1 MRCEARLLADEDHV
15 RVRQPPARV
24 PDPLPGLCEE
34 VERIGA
40 REREVCGGEERADV
54 FEPGRAEQGVGQRV
68 GEDVAV
74 RVARQAAWMLD
85 PNAAEHERDALLE
98 GVRVEA
104 GADAVLRHGRAPP
117 AAR

>member
-1 MRCEARLLADEDHV
+1 AELRLAVEGCGQALLQLVPVRSEARLLADEDHV
-15 RVRQPPARV
+15 RVRQLPAIV
-24 PDPLPGLCEE
+24 PDPCPGPCEQ

-40 REREVCGGEERADV
+40 RECGVCGGEERADV

-85 PNAAEHERDALLE
+85 PNAAEPER
-98 GVRVEA
+98 
-104 GADAVLRHGRAPP
+104 GAPLA
-117 AAR
+117 